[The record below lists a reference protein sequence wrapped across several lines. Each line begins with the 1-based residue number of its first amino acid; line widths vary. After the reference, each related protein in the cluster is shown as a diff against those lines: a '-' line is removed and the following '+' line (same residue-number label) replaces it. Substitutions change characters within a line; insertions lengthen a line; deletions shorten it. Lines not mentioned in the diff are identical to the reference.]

1 MTKGSPAIADLKPQ
15 GRSRI
20 SNGRE
25 LLPNVDGRSMVARRY
40 RDIAAQIVA
49 DQGGAERMSEARMQL
64 VRRFAAA
71 SVLAEQLEA
80 RLVNGEQIDIA
91 EHAQLSSTLTRLV
104 QRIGVNRVARDISPT
119 LSDILRG
126 GARP

>member
-1 MTKGSPAIADLKPQ
+1 MV
-15 GRSRI
+15 RI
-20 SNGRE
+20 
-25 LLPNVDGRSMVARRY
+25 
-40 RDIAAQIVA
+40 
-49 DQGGAERMSEARMQL
+49 
-64 VRRFAAA
+64 
-71 SVLAEQLEA
+71 EA
-80 RLVNGEQIDIA
+80 RLANGEQIDIA